1 MNNIQRVITR
11 FAPSPTGNLHI
22 GGARTALFNW
32 LFSKN
37 QKGKFLLRIED
48 TDILRS
54 KDEYYEQI
62 ISTLNWLEI
71 NWDEEPYIQSKNIES
86 HINVANT
93 LLKNGYAYKCY
104 CTEKELEEEKKLC
117 LTKKIPYT
125 YSKKCRNI
133 LEEDNKKSFVVR
145 FKSKTE
151 GKTVLRDLVQ
161 GDVEINNNTIED
173 FVILR
178 KDNKPTY
185 NLSAAVDDYQMK
197 ISHVIRG
204 DDHKI
209 NAFKQIQIF
218 ESMKWKIP
226 DYAHIPL
233 IHSIEG
239 KKLSKR
245 DDASTVEDYKKLGI
259 LPEALRNY
267 LLRLGWSY
275 KDKEIFSVKESIELF
290 NLKNIG
296 KSPSKLDFERI
307 KSMNEYYIKSTKDEI
322 LLEKLIHYSELY
334 KEKIP
339 KQFHETIKINLSFL
353 KNKSKSLEDIYN
365 NSKYIFSYELNENQ
379 IQKIDKSKLTI
390 IKYIY
395 SLIKKDKNL
404 SKDYLKSI
412 FDKIIE
418 TEKINFKDLGQPLRI
433 ILTGSEYGPAIYDIA
448 NSLGLDEF
456 LKRLELFFSK
466 MDKNIKN

>member
-48 TDILRS
+48 TDVQRS

-62 ISTLNWLEI
+62 ISTLKWLEI

-86 HINVANT
+86 HINIANT

-104 CTEKELEEEKKLC
+104 CTEKELEEEKKIYLE
-117 LTKKIPYT
+117 KKIPYT

-133 LEEDNKKSFVVR
+133 LEENNNKSFVVR
-145 FKSKTE
+145 FKSKVE
-151 GKTVLRDLVQ
+151 GKTILKDLVQ
-161 GDVEINNNTIED
+161 GNIEINNSTIED

-185 NLSAAVDDYQMK
+185 NLSAAVDDYQMQ

-226 DYAHIPL
+226 QYAHIPL
-233 IHSIEG
+233 IHSKEG

-245 DDASTVEDYKKLGI
+245 DDASTVEDYKKIGI

-267 LLRLGWSY
+267 LLRLGWSH
-275 KDKEIFSVKESIELF
+275 KDKEIFSEKESIELF
-290 NLKNIG
+290 NLENIG

-307 KSMNEYYIKSTKDEI
+307 KSMNEYYLKSTKDEI

-365 NSKYIFSYELNENQ
+365 NSKYIFSYELNESEM
-379 IQKIDKSKLTI
+379 QKIDKSKLTI
-390 IKYIY
+390 IKNIY
-395 SLIKKDKNL
+395 FLIKKNKNI

>member
-86 HINVANT
+86 HINVANI

-117 LTKKIPYT
+117 LAKKIPYT
-125 YSKKCRNI
+125 YSRKCRNI

-245 DDASTVEDYKKLGI
+245 DDASTVEDYKKIGI

-395 SLIKKDKNL
+395 SLIKKDKNI